1 VIVDTSAVVAIL
13 NDESERDRLE
23 RAIAAS
29 DCEFSSV
36 SYLEASIVLLHRRG
50 EQALA
55 SLDTWI
61 ESAGIRIAPFTP
73 VQARLARN
81 AYARYGKG
89 RHSAGLNFGDCAVYA
104 LAMDRDDDLLYQG
117 DDFARTD
124 VQTWVC
130 AEGFPPRA

>member
-1 VIVDTSAVVAIL
+1 MIVDTSAVVAIL
-13 NDESERDRLE
+13 NEENERDRFEL
-23 RAIAAS
+23 AIASA
-29 DCEFSSV
+29 DCELSSV

-50 EQALA
+50 EETLA

-61 ESAGIRIAPFTP
+61 ESAGIAVTPFTP
-73 VQARLARN
+73 SQARLARS

-89 RHSAGLNFGDCAVYA
+89 RHRAGLNFGDCAAYA

-124 VQTWVC
+124 VRTVQSD
-130 AEGFPPRA
+130 